1 MTTAVKIPLL
11 YVVLCHTESMANTE
25 QYSASESHH
34 IISNTDV
41 WEMDVLEILK
51 MTQLREQL
59 REHLIILDGTE
70 KQIKILS
77 FPYRHNHIL
86 FNFCSLK
93 NNNRQVLNTNGTLTS
108 LYLCF

>member
-51 MTQLREQL
+51 MTQ
-59 REHLIILDGTE
+59 
-70 KQIKILS
+70 
-77 FPYRHNHIL
+77 
-86 FNFCSLK
+86 
-93 NNNRQVLNTNGTLTS
+93 
-108 LYLCF
+108 